1 MNLPAIG
8 GTPHKYHRLLLIQ
21 VRGLLFVLRVF
32 DAAMPPGASGK
43 PTAHHYR
50 EGATPCGRKM
60 SFQNRDG
67 VGSG

>member
-1 MNLPAIG
+1 
-8 GTPHKYHRLLLIQ
+8 
-21 VRGLLFVLRVF
+21 VRGLLLVLRVF

-43 PTAHHYR
+43 PTAYHSR
-50 EGATPCGRKM
+50 EGANPCGRKM